1 MQLCKLKAAA
11 SASGLHARLQQR
23 DGDALMFIWGLL
35 LLLLLLL
42 LTLV

>member
-1 MQLCKLKAAA
+1 MQLCKHEAAA
-11 SASGLHARLQQR
+11 SASGLHAWQLQR
-23 DGDALMFIWGLL
+23 DGDALMFLWGV